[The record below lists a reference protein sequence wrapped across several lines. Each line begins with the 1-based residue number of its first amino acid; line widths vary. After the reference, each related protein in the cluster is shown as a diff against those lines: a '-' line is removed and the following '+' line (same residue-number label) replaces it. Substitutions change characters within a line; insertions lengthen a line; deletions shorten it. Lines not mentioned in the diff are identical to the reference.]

1 MNDTIDQ
8 VLSKFDLGR
17 DSVKAAGALAMPLM
31 DQVLDHFY
39 SFATSDPDSMR
50 FFPDRAM
57 MNHARQEQKR
67 HWELLFAGRFDD
79 TYLRSADRL
88 GRVHFKIQL
97 PFLLYLSGYSHA
109 TSQIQTLLLKN
120 ARGLTGAARRVRLG
134 RDLPLLTRAF
144 GMDMHYAIKAYFAA
158 QMEEQAS
165 AFDHIRAGIDRAQPI
180 PDPSTS
186 NYPAR
191 YDDIRLSFNRLIGTF
206 RDVLNRI
213 QSASANIE
221 QHASE
226 MTIAAEDL
234 SRRTETQAATLE
246 QTAAAVE
253 QITATVRSSAAAT
266 VETDQVVGQAQH
278 NAERGNAVVQQSV
291 QMMRDIASASAQIAD
306 IVTVIDDMAFQTN
319 LLALNAGV
327 EAARAGDAGRGFA
340 VVASEVRNL
349 AQRASDSAKQIKI
362 LIQKSTELVDHG
374 VRLADQAGDALGSIV
389 TEVGRA
395 TVLMSQVANSS
406 QEQSTGLTEIATGV
420 AQLDQ
425 VTQHNAAMAEE
436 TVAAITSM
444 QHSARALSQLVNEFV
459 LTEMAQRPAPMTR
472 AA

>member
-1 MNDTIDQ
+1 MPDTIEQ
-8 VLSKFDLGR
+8 VLTKFDLDR
-17 DSVKAAGALAMPLM
+17 DRVRAAGALVMPLM

-39 SFATSDPDSMR
+39 GFATNDADSMG
-50 FFPDRAM
+50 FFPDQAM
-57 MNHARQEQKR
+57 MNHARHEQKR
-67 HWELLFAGRFDD
+67 HWELLLTGRFDD
-79 TYLRSADRL
+79 AYLTSADRL

-109 TSQIQTLLLKN
+109 VSQIQTLMLRN
-120 ARGLTGAARRVRLG
+120 ARGLTGAARRRQVANA
-134 RDLPLLTRAF
+134 LPILTRVFGLDMHHVIAAYFGAQADEQTRAF
-144 GMDMHYAIKAYFAA
+144 GY
-158 QMEEQAS
+158 
-165 AFDHIRAGIDRAQPI
+165 IREGIDRAQAI

-186 NYPAR
+186 TYPAR
-191 YDDIRLSFNRLIGTF
+191 YDDIRLSFNQLINTF
-206 RDVLNRI
+206 RDVLGRI
-213 QSASANIE
+213 RTASDNIS
-221 QHASE
+221 QHAQE
-226 MTIAAEDL
+226 MTTAAEDL

-253 QITATVRSSAAAT
+253 EITVTVRSSTSAT
-266 VETDQVVGQAQH
+266 VKTDQVVAEAQH
-278 NAERGNAVVQQSV
+278 HAVRGNEVVQRSV
-291 QMMRDIASASAQIAD
+291 QMMREIAQASTQIAA

-349 AQRASDSAKQIKI
+349 AQRASDSAKEIKT
-362 LIQKSTELVDHG
+362 LIQKSSDLVDHG
-374 VRLADQAGDALGSIV
+374 VDLADQAGDALTSIV

-406 QEQSTGLTEIATGV
+406 QEQSTGLSEIATGV

-425 VTQHNAAMAEE
+425 VTQHNAAMAEQ

-444 QHSARALSQLVNEFV
+444 QQSARALTQLVDEFA
-459 LTEMAQRPAPMTR
+459 LTEMSRGR
-472 AA
+472 AAMPRAA